1 MQQPLLAGLVLSLW
15 MGAPCAGQS
24 SVGWSDLVDAQ
35 AQTFEDPFAEL
46 TYQQLD
52 HLRTII
58 RARERLND
66 DGLSDEDR
74 ARFGARLTK
83 AETAMAQSGLDV
95 DWLLSQRWSVAER
108 RETAATAAN
117 PALDGKTVTL
127 AGFAIPAPPGPG
139 DAATAYLVSEPG
151 ACSHM
156 PPPNPNQMVRV
167 QLPDGWTPSANHV
180 PVRLTGRLTI
190 SPTEHVV
197 RVVDG
202 PVKMRA
208 SFAMDVS
215 RVETLPDFRAAA
227 RRGHQGLRRNDQIS
241 AGPK

>member
-1 MQQPLLAGLVLSLW
+1 MQQLLLAGLVLSLW
-15 MGAPCAGQS
+15 TGAACAGQS

-46 TYQQLD
+46 TYQQVD

-83 AETAMAQSGLDV
+83 AEGAVAQSGLDV

-108 RETAATAAN
+108 REAAATAAN
-117 PALDGKTVTL
+117 PALDGNVVTL
-127 AGFAIPAPPGPG
+127 AGFAVPAPPDPDG
-139 DAATAYLVSEPG
+139 TRVAYLVPEPG

-156 PPPNPNQMVRV
+156 PPPNPNQMVRARLAV
-167 QLPDGWTPSANHV
+167 GWRPLANHA
-180 PVRLTGRLTI
+180 PVRLTGRLII
-190 SPTEHVV
+190 SPSEHVI

-202 PVKMRA
+202 PVKMSA
-208 SFAMDVS
+208 SFAMEVTG
-215 RVETLPDFRAAA
+215 VETLGDFRTAAG
-227 RRGHQGLRRNDQIS
+227 RGTEQ
-241 AGPK
+241 

>member
-1 MQQPLLAGLVLSLW
+1 MRQLFFAGLILTLW
-15 MGAPCAGQS
+15 TGAVSAGQS
-24 SVGWSDLVDAQ
+24 SIGWPDLIDVR

-46 TYQQLD
+46 TYQQVD

-58 RARERLND
+58 RATERLND
-66 DGLSDEDR
+66 DGLSGEDR
-74 ARFGARLTK
+74 ARFQERLNR
-83 AETAMAQSGLDV
+83 AEAAMAQSGLDV
-95 DWLLSQRWSVAER
+95 EWLLSQRWPVAER
-108 RETAATAAN
+108 RKVAAAAAN

-127 AGFAIPAPPGPG
+127 AGFAVPAPPAPG
-139 DAATAYLVSEPG
+139 GAPSAYVVPG
-151 ACSHM
+151 ARACSHM

-190 SPTEHVV
+190 STTEHVV

-202 PVKMRA
+202 PVKMHA

-227 RRGHQGLRRNDQIS
+227 RRGHKGLRRKDQIS
-241 AGPK
+241 VGPK

>member
-15 MGAPCAGQS
+15 TGAACAGQS

-83 AETAMAQSGLDV
+83 AEGAVAQSGLDV

-108 RETAATAAN
+108 REAAATAAN
-117 PALDGKTVTL
+117 PALDGKVVTL
-127 AGFAIPAPPGPG
+127 AGFAVPAPPDPDG
-139 DAATAYLVSEPG
+139 TRVAYLVPEPG

-156 PPPNPNQMVRV
+156 PPPNPNQMVRARLAV
-167 QLPDGWTPSANHV
+167 GWRPLANHA
-180 PVRLTGRLTI
+180 PVRLTGRLII
-190 SPTEHVV
+190 SPSEHVI

-202 PVKMRA
+202 PVKMSA
-208 SFAMDVS
+208 SFAMEVT
-215 RVETLPDFRAAA
+215 RVETLGDFRTAAG
-227 RRGHQGLRRNDQIS
+227 RGTEQ
-241 AGPK
+241 